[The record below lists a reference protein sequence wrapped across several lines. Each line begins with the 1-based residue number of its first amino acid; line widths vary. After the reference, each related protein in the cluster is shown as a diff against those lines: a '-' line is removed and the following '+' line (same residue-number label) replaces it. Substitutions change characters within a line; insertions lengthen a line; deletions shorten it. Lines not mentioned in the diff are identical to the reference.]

1 MTLIDPVP
9 AAAAGAIALTLVLP
23 ADAAADTPLEV
34 HSYASQVRDVDSVN
48 SHWFETEDGV
58 VLIDAQRLLPA
69 AERALA
75 HLRATT
81 SKPVTAI
88 VVSHA
93 HTDHY
98 GGLPVWLEAF
108 PDATVYTDATT
119 LGSIRE
125 DGRGF
130 IAARTER
137 HGDAFATQES
147 LDAAVADAVVLA
159 PGDRLKI
166 GEHTLAIDVFG
177 PSEAESTVIVSIEDQ
192 DITFIGDLINVG
204 APAVPFEDI
213 DAWLAQLDAIEARFG
228 DDILHIGHGPSPA
241 GIDALV
247 EQRRFLTALRAKVAD
262 ALANDGAVDPVEVD
276 AIVFA
281 LEAEWPFLQGVAGN
295 TRREIL
301 AFAATRVAG
310 QLGGEVR
317 EATRAS
323 LE

>member
-1 MTLIDPVP
+1 M
-9 AAAAGAIALTLVLP
+9 
-23 ADAAADTPLEV
+23 
-34 HSYASQVRDVDSVN
+34 RDVDSVN

-81 SKPVTAI
+81 SKPVVAI

-108 PDATVYTDATT
+108 PEATVYTDATT

-125 DGRGF
+125 DRRGF
-130 IAARTER
+130 IAMRNAR
-137 HGDAFATQES
+137 HGSIFPTQAA
-147 LDAAVADAVVLA
+147 LDAAVADAVVLNS
-159 PGDRLKI
+159 GDRLAI
-166 GEHTLAIDVFG
+166 GEYALTIDVLG
-177 PSEAESTVIVSIEDQ
+177 ASEAESTLIVSIENADVA
-192 DITFIGDLINVG
+192 FIGDLINVG

-213 DAWLAQLDAIEARFG
+213 DAWLDQLDLIERRFG
-228 DDILHIGHGPSPA
+228 DDALHIGHGPSPA
-241 GIDALV
+241 GLADLV
-247 EQRRFLTALRAKVAD
+247 EQRRFLTALRSEVAD
-262 ALANDGAVDPVEVD
+262 AIEGDGRLDPAEVEGV
-276 AIVFA
+276 VFA

-301 AFAATRVAG
+301 AFAAARVAI
-310 QLGGEVR
+310 QLGGEI
-317 EATRAS
+317 EADGTNG
-323 LE
+323 

>member
-1 MTLIDPVP
+1 MPQLDQIPI
-9 AAAAGAIALTLVLP
+9 AIATATTLATVPP
-23 ADAAADTPLEV
+23 AEAASAAPLEV

-81 SKPVTAI
+81 SMPVVAI

-108 PDATVYTDATT
+108 PEAIVYTDATT

-125 DGRGF
+125 DRRGF
-130 IAARTER
+130 IAARGER
-137 HGDAFATQES
+137 HGSDFATQQA
-147 LDAAVADAVVLA
+147 LDAAVADAVVLEA
-159 PGDRLKI
+159 GDWLEI
-166 GEHTLAIDVFG
+166 GERTLSLDVLG
-177 PSEAESTVIVSIEDQ
+177 PSEAEATLIISIEGTGV
-192 DITFIGDLINVG
+192 TFIGDLVNVG

-213 DAWLAQLDAIEARFG
+213 DAWLAQLDEIEARFR
-228 DDILHIGHGPSPA
+228 DHSLHIGHGSSPA
-241 GIDALV
+241 GIDELV
-247 EQRRFLTALRAKVAD
+247 EQRRFLTALRTQVAG
-262 ALANDGAVDPVEVD
+262 ALDDDGTADRTELD

-301 AFAATRVAG
+301 AFAATRVAI
-310 QLGGEVR
+310 QLGGSID
-317 EATRAS
+317 AGDANG
-323 LE
+323 